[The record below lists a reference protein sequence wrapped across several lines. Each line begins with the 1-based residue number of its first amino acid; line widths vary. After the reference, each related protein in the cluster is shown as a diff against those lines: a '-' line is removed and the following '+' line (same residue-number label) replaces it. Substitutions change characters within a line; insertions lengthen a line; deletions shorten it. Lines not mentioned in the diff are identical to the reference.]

1 MNPISKVWKC
11 GFLLSVSENGKSN
24 VLNKYIVMRLKDQV
38 MRVFEEANLIYGQ
51 ISLDD

>member
-24 VLNKYIVMRLKDQV
+24 VLSNIARAIL
-38 MRVFEEANLIYGQ
+38 
-51 ISLDD
+51 